1 VRLLDRFSERYS
13 LRQGGYFSEGMA
25 SGAAVY
31 LTSYGDPSKEQALA
45 NLVGA
50 ARDAYQANGA
60 VFAVIL
66 VRLALFSEA
75 RFTFQSLVDKHTFGT
90 PDLAILEHPWPNCT
104 TGELLARMEQ
114 DLSLAGNAYIWKADS
129 DRLVRLPPE
138 QVTIISREVQ
148 GPTGH
153 YREVVGYDWD
163 PQPVQNLAPGADNR
177 SDQAQTF
184 GVEEIAHWSPVP
196 DPRANFRG
204 MSWLTP
210 VLRDVNADT
219 AMTGYKIAYL
229 SNMAAP
235 NLLLKY
241 QQKLRPDTVDA
252 IAERMH
258 AKYGGS
264 NAFKTFVLD
273 QGADATVLNNS
284 LDQLQFAA
292 TQEAG
297 ANRICAASG
306 VDPILIG
313 LLTLGRA
320 AVSYEQAMR
329 RLGDMTMRPLWRSA
343 CAALQKLVPNVPPA
357 GVRLWFDT
365 TDIAALRQSET
376 ERAQTMQVNAA
387 ALLTLVQAG
396 YTRESARVALQT
408 GDVGQLVEAPQAPP
422 PGISGRETAAEH
434 INVPPAAAAQITDGH
449 PGGEPPRPS
458 QKPGPPSGNGKGPTP
473 KQLQPMPPA
482 LLRRP

>member
-1 VRLLDRFSERYS
+1 MPRLLDRLADRYS
-13 LRQGGYFSEGMA
+13 LRAGFNEGMA

-31 LTSYGDPSKEQALA
+31 LGSYGDPGKEKAIT

-50 ARDAYQANGA
+50 ARDAYQSNGA

-66 VRLALFSEA
+66 IRLALFSEA
-75 RFTFQSLVDKHTFGT
+75 RFVFQSLVDKHVYGSQ
-90 PDLAILEHPWPNCT
+90 DLSILEEPWPNCT

-114 DLSLAGNAYIWKADS
+114 DLSLAGNAYIWRAAP
-129 DRLVRLPPE
+129 DRLVRLPPDE
-138 QVTIISREVQ
+138 VTIISREVQ
-148 GPTGH
+148 APTGH

-163 PQPVQNLAPGADNR
+163 PTPVQNVAPGQ
-177 SDQAQTF
+177 SDKSEQAQLFT
-184 GVEEIAHWSPVP
+184 VDEIAHWSPYP

-210 VLRDVNADT
+210 VLRDTQADS
-219 AMTGYKIAYL
+219 AMTSYKIAYL
-229 SNMAAP
+229 ENMAAP

-264 NAFKTFVLD
+264 NAFRTFVLD

-284 LDQLQFAA
+284 LEQLGYAD
-292 TQEAG
+292 TQDAG
-297 ANRICAASG
+297 VKRICMASG

-313 LLTLGRA
+313 LGGSRDA
-320 AVSYEQAMR
+320 ISYEQAMR
-329 RLGDMTMRPLWRSA
+329 RLGDITMRPLWRTV
-343 CAALQKLVPNVPPA
+343 CASVQKLVPGIPPA

-365 TDIAALRQSET
+365 SDIAALRQSET
-376 ERAQTMQVNAA
+376 ERGQTSQVQAA
-387 ALLTLVQAG
+387 ALLTVVQAG
-396 YTRESARVALQT
+396 YTRDSAVAFLAS
-408 GDVGQLVEAPQAPP
+408 GDVGQLVPEPLAPP
-422 PGISGRETAAEH
+422 PGVSGRETTTE
-434 INVPPAAAAQITDGH
+434 NVKPPAAAGQITDGN
-449 PGGEPPRPS
+449 PGGEPPAPS
-458 QKPGPPSGNGKGPTP
+458 RKPGPATGNGKGPTP
-473 KQLQPMPPA
+473 KQMRPLPPA

>member
-1 VRLLDRFSERYS
+1 MRLLDRLADRYS
-13 LRQGGYFSEGMA
+13 LRQGFFEGMA

-31 LTSYGDPSKEQALA
+31 LGSYGDPGKEKAIT

-50 ARDAYQANGA
+50 ARDAYQSNGA

-66 VRLALFSEA
+66 IRLALFSEA
-75 RFTFQSLVDKHTFGT
+75 RFTFQSLVDKHTYGSQ
-90 PDLAILEHPWPNCT
+90 DLRILEEPWPNCT

-114 DLSLAGNAYIWKADS
+114 DLSLAGNAYLWAAAP
-129 DRLVRLPPE
+129 DRLVRMPPDE
-138 QVTIISREVQ
+138 VTIISEEVQ

-163 PQPVQNLAPGADNR
+163 PTPVQNVAPGQ
-177 SDQAQTF
+177 SDKSEQAQTF
-184 GVEEIAHWSPVP
+184 SVDEIAHWSPYP

-210 VLRDVNADT
+210 ALRDVQADS

-229 SNMAAP
+229 ENMAAP

-264 NAFKTFVLD
+264 NAFRTFVLD

-284 LDQLQFAA
+284 LEQMGYAN

-297 ANRICAASG
+297 VLRICMDSG

-313 LLTLGRA
+313 LGGTRA
-320 AVSYEQAMR
+320 AVTYEQAMR
-329 RLGDMTMRPLWRSA
+329 RLGDITMRPLWRSV
-343 CAALQKLVPNVPPA
+343 CAAMQKLVPNVPPA
-357 GVRLWFDT
+357 GVRLWYDT
-365 TDIAALRQSET
+365 SDIAALRASET

-396 YTRESARVALQT
+396 YTRDSALVALAT
-408 GDVGQLVEAPQAPP
+408 GDVSQLVESPTAPP
-422 PGISGRETAAEH
+422 PGTSGRETQTEKVSQLATAASGA
-434 INVPPAAAAQITDGH
+434 IADGN
-449 PGGEPPRPS
+449 PSGEPPRPS
-458 QKPGPPSGNGKGPTP
+458 QKPGPPTGNGKGPTP
-473 KQLQPMPPA
+473 KQMRPMPPA